1 MMLIV
6 LSRLIFIL
14 LKENCMI
21 KTILIAAVAAL
32 ILIALIILV
41 VLKIAKAHTQKKAAS
56 DGIITSEERAK
67 LDKLQTTEQVV
78 SYGLDFLPNILS
90 RMEKVEKVYDSYAK
104 ATGQPVS
111 ELKKDEVME
120 KLESVCA
127 VKGVPF
133 DEKQLSFFV
142 ERLIEFS
149 KIVNF

>member
-1 MMLIV
+1 
-6 LSRLIFIL
+6 
-14 LKENCMI
+14 MI

-41 VLKIAKAHTQKKAAS
+41 VLKIVKTRTHKKVVS
-56 DGIITSEERAK
+56 DGVVTRDEQVK
-67 LDKLQTTEQVV
+67 LDNIQSVEQTV
-78 SYGLDFLPNILS
+78 SYGLDFLSNILS
-90 RMEKVEKVYDSYAK
+90 RMEKVEKVYDSYSK

-127 VKGVPF
+127 VKGIPF
-133 DEKQLSFFV
+133 DEKQLSSVV

>member
-1 MMLIV
+1 
-6 LSRLIFIL
+6 
-14 LKENCMI
+14 MI

-41 VLKIAKAHTQKKAAS
+41 VLKIVKTRTYKKVVS
-56 DGIITSEERAK
+56 DGVVTRDEQVK
-67 LDKLQTTEQVV
+67 LDNIQSVEQTV
-78 SYGLDFLPNILS
+78 SYGLDFLSNILS
-90 RMEKVEKVYDSYAK
+90 RMEKVEKVYDSYSK

-127 VKGVPF
+127 VKGIPF
-133 DEKQLSFFV
+133 DEKQLSSVV